1 MHIVHRAREILSK
14 PSDNRKQWLDR
25 LFIVHAVFSGLWGSL
40 SFIFPHLIA
49 YLFGEEYHHQ
59 LRYNPDA
66 ETKVIR
72 HTDAAGFCSL
82 PWLLNSHGDSFAQ
95 VAHVIVRMFGAL
107 VLGQS
112 WLVWNARAITDGEI
126 RRAFVQ
132 ARRRLDCLLPLIRSA
147 GCLLLCLL
155 ASCWL

>member
-25 LFIVHAVFSGLWGSL
+25 LFVVHAAFSALWGSL

-72 HTDAAGFCSL
+72 LA
-82 PWLLNSHGDSFAQ
+82 DS
-95 VAHVIVRMFGAL
+95 INIL
-107 VLGQS
+107 
-112 WLVWNARAITDGEI
+112 
-126 RRAFVQ
+126 
-132 ARRRLDCLLPLIRSA
+132 
-147 GCLLLCLL
+147 
-155 ASCWL
+155 

>member
-25 LFIVHAVFSGLWGSL
+25 LFVVHAGFSGLCGSL

-66 ETKVIR
+66 ETKVTR
-72 HTDAAGFCSL
+72 RTPASFSPLGLQAL
-82 PWLLNSHGDSFAQ
+82 PNH
-95 VAHVIVRMFGAL
+95 
-107 VLGQS
+107 
-112 WLVWNARAITDGEI
+112 
-126 RRAFVQ
+126 
-132 ARRRLDCLLPLIRSA
+132 LPGNLSGR
-147 GCLLLCLL
+147 CR
-155 ASCWL
+155 WRT

>member
-25 LFIVHAVFSGLWGSL
+25 LFVVHAAFSALWGSL

-49 YLFGEEYHHQ
+49 YLFGEEYHYQ

-72 HTDAAGFCSL
+72 LA
-82 PWLLNSHGDSFAQ
+82 DSI
-95 VAHVIVRMFGAL
+95 HIL
-107 VLGQS
+107 
-112 WLVWNARAITDGEI
+112 
-126 RRAFVQ
+126 
-132 ARRRLDCLLPLIRSA
+132 
-147 GCLLLCLL
+147 
-155 ASCWL
+155 

>member
-72 HTDAAGFCSL
+72 RADAAQIL
-82 PWLLNSHGDSFAQ
+82 Q
-95 VAHVIVRMFGAL
+95 
-107 VLGQS
+107 
-112 WLVWNARAITDGEI
+112 
-126 RRAFVQ
+126 
-132 ARRRLDCLLPLIRSA
+132 
-147 GCLLLCLL
+147 L
-155 ASCWL
+155 A